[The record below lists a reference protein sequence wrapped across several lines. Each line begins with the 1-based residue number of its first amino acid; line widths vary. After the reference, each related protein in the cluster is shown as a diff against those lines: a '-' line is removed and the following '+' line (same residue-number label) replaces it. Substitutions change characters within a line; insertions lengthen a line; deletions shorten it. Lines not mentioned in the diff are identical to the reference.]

1 MSQRKFAIG
10 DRVRLAAHGYSVNDP
25 HDIYTISR
33 MLPADANVW
42 QYRMKRVGDGQER
55 AATELQLVKMVSEER
70 IGRAPIEQQR
80 GPWPARNGSITGR
93 VPGGKEP
100 GKEPEKE
107 LRKSESRASESRA
120 SDPRASEQV
129 AARRAGR
136 NRH

>member
-1 MSQRKFAIG
+1 MSQRKFVIG
-10 DRVRLAAHGYSVNDP
+10 DRVRLTADTYSVNNP

-55 AATELQLVKMVSEER
+55 AATELQLVKMVPEER
-70 IGRAPIEQQR
+70 SGRAPVEEQR
-80 GPWPARNGSITGR
+80 EPRPVRNMSAAARAQG
-93 VPGGKEP
+93 
-100 GKEPEKE
+100 
-107 LRKSESRASESRA
+107 
-120 SDPRASEQV
+120 